1 MKINAARVTCFR
13 LPLVSPVATAH
24 GAIGTRDGV
33 LLEVAT
39 RAGVRGVGESMPLPG
54 FGLESFEETQRALA
68 AIAHSLLGCDG
79 RDLRAV
85 LPRVRDAAPRAPA
98 ARAAADC
105 ALHDLAARET
115 GIPVASLLA
124 GGIATRACVRASALV
139 AELQPDAAA
148 LAARRFAAAGYDTL
162 KLKVGLDFERD
173 LRRIAAVCAVL
184 PRTARIRLDANGAFG
199 EREAEAALARFARF
213 EPEFVE
219 QPLAT
224 HDAAAWARLRAA
236 SPVPI
241 AADESVRDE
250 ASARKL
256 LEVGAVDWLVLKPA
270 ALGGLAA
277 AWRIAELARAEG
289 VRVVVTSFLD
299 SAIGRTAALQLAV
312 GLVEEPAA
320 AGLAT
325 GSLLADDLANTREGA
340 LLAVPA
346 APGLGVSPDLG
357 ALARCRLGAPLDLAA

>member
-1 MKINAARVTCFR
+1 MKISAARVTCFR
-13 LPLVSPVATAH
+13 LPLVAPLATAH
-24 GAIGTRDGV
+24 GAIATRDGV
-33 LLEVAT
+33 LLEIAT
-39 RAGVRGVGESMPLPG
+39 RAGLRGFGEAMPLPG

-68 AIAHSLLGCDG
+68 AIARLLLGCDG
-79 RDLRAV
+79 DDLDAV
-85 LPRVRDAAPRAPA
+85 LARVRDAAPRAPA

-105 ALHDLAARET
+105 ALHDLAAREA
-115 GIPVASLLA
+115 GLSLAALLA
-124 GGIATRACVRASALV
+124 SGIATRACVCSSALV
-139 AELQPDAAA
+139 AEVQPDAAA

-162 KLKVGLDFERD
+162 KLKVGLDLERD
-173 LRRIAAVCAVL
+173 LRRIAAVRAVL
-184 PRTARIRLDANGAFG
+184 PRTARIRLDANGAFAA
-199 EREAEAALARFARF
+199 REAEAALARFARF

-224 HDAAAWARLRAA
+224 HEAASWARLRAA

-277 AWRIAELARAEG
+277 AWRIAELARASG
-289 VRVVVTSFLD
+289 VQVVVTSFLD
-299 SAIGRTAALQLAV
+299 SAIGRTAALQLAAALPGTAV
-312 GLVEEPAA
+312 A

-325 GSLLADDLANTREGA
+325 GSLLAGDLASMPDGA

-346 APGLGVSPDLG
+346 VPGLGVRPALD
-357 ALARCRLGAPLDLAA
+357 ALARCRSGASLELAA